1 MADNVA
7 GFDGPLE
14 AERFAGG
21 QSNPTFRLTTPN
33 ERYVLRRKPMGVL
46 LKSAHAVDREYRVMD
61 TLHGTGFPVPRMR
74 ALCLDD
80 TVIGSA
86 FFVMD
91 HVEGRL
97 FWDPTLPELAPAARA
112 QVYDAM
118 NAAIARLHG
127 VDPVAIGLADFGRPG
142 NYFARQI
149 DRWTKQ
155 YRASETEAVPAMDRL
170 IEWLPTHIPPDPDGR
185 EASAI
190 VHGDYRLD
198 NIIFHPTEPRVLA
211 VIDWELSTL
220 GHPLGDFAYH
230 LMSWRLDPATFRGL
244 VGADLAT
251 LGIPDEAA
259 YVAAYCARTG
269 RSSIAHLDY
278 YLAYNM
284 FRLAA
289 ILQGI
294 AKRALDGTASSRD
307 AHATGTRARRVA
319 EAGLRQMERA
329 AG

>member
-1 MADNVA
+1 MAENVA
-7 GFDGPLE
+7 GFEGPLE

-21 QSNPTFRLTTPN
+21 QSNPTFRLTTPG
-33 ERYVLRRKPMGVL
+33 ERYVLRRKPMGAL
-46 LKSAHAVDREYRVMD
+46 LKSAHAVDREYRVMHA
-61 TLHGTGFPVPRMR
+61 LHGTGFPVPRMR

-80 TVIGSA
+80 AVIGSA
-86 FFVMD
+86 FYVMD

-97 FWDPTLPELAPAARA
+97 FWDPTLPELPRGERA
-112 QVYDAM
+112 QIYDTM
-118 NAAIARLHG
+118 NAVIARLHL
-127 VDPVAIGLADFGRPG
+127 VDPGAIGLADFGRPG

-155 YRASETEAVPAMDRL
+155 YRASETEALPAMDRL
-170 IEWLPTHIPPDPDGR
+170 IEWLPAHIPPDER
-185 EASAI
+185 AESAI
-190 VHGDYRLD
+190 VHGDFRLD

-244 VGADLAT
+244 LGADLAA

-259 YVAAYCARTG
+259 YVASYCARTRRAG
-269 RSSIAHLDY
+269 IAHLDY
-278 YLAYNM
+278 YLTYNM

-294 AKRALDGTASSRD
+294 AKRALDGTASGQD
-307 AHATGTRARRVA
+307 AHETGARARRVA

-329 AG
+329 ARA

>member
-1 MADNVA
+1 MSEAQDSGHAPADLDLASLARWMSDHVA
-7 GFDGPLE
+7 GFRGPLE

-21 QSNPTFRLTTPN
+21 QSNPTFRLTTQG

-61 TLHGTGFPVPRMR
+61 ALHGTGFPVPRMR

-86 FFVMD
+86 FYVMD

-97 FWDPTLPELAPAARA
+97 FWDPTLPELAPGGRAR
-112 QVYDAM
+112 VYDAM
-118 NAAIARLHG
+118 NTAIARLHG
-127 VDPVAIGLADFGRPG
+127 IDPAAIGLADFGRPG

-149 DRWTKQ
+149 DRWSKQ
-155 YRASETEAVPAMDRL
+155 YRASETEPLPAMDRL
-170 IEWLPTHIPPDPDGR
+170 IEWLPAHIPADEDGR
-185 EASAI
+185 EAGAI

-244 VGADLAT
+244 VGADL
-251 LGIPDEAA
+251 
-259 YVAAYCARTG
+259 
-269 RSSIAHLDY
+269 
-278 YLAYNM
+278 
-284 FRLAA
+284 
-289 ILQGI
+289 
-294 AKRALDGTASSRD
+294 
-307 AHATGTRARRVA
+307 
-319 EAGLRQMERA
+319 
-329 AG
+329 